1 MRIGVAVDKGSIYI
15 VGPFSFP
22 HGGAAARRI
31 LGVAK
36 TLQAAGYKVIV
47 GSGQADVKTD
57 SFGGIDV
64 VSLGERTA
72 EHLPRL
78 MKHAM
83 YLTMGGRTV
92 SWLCSLEIT
101 PAAVILYSG
110 YSPYLFRLLPW
121 AKKNQV
127 PLIFDAVE
135 WYDPGSLLGWVSPYQ
150 LNIELAM
157 RFLLPRVDGVISIS
171 SYLHRY
177 YSQCGLPSFLMPPTL
192 DVRDLPECGAI
203 VSAAGPQLRV
213 VYAGTPGRKDLLDNI
228 IEAVLSLRAEGMDV
242 HVSVAGVTADQ
253 AVGYSSVRSRLA
265 GEVDAGVR
273 FLGYVDHPVAL
284 ELVRQADF
292 TLLLRENARYANAGF
307 PTKFVE
313 SFAVGTPVIANV
325 TSDLGSYLRDA
336 VTGFVCEG
344 CRADDLKAALRRAFL
359 QSVQARSR
367 MRAQCREVAL
377 GSFDYRN
384 FVDSFAG
391 FIDSLR
397 GS

>member
-1 MRIGVAVDKGSIYI
+1 MTVPRGHVYY

-22 HGGAAARRI
+22 NGGAAARRI
-31 LGVAK
+31 IGVAK
-36 TLQAAGYKVIV
+36 SLLSASYEVTIC
-47 GSGQADVKTD
+47 SGQIGPASG
-57 SFGGIDV
+57 SFEGLRV
-64 VSLGERTA
+64 VSLGERTG

-78 MKHAM
+78 IKHAK
-83 YLTMGGRTV
+83 YFSMGARTTA
-92 SWLCSLEIT
+92 WLSSLSER
-101 PAAVILYSG
+101 PSAVILYSG
-110 YSPYLFRLLPW
+110 YSPYLLRLLPW
-121 AKKNQV
+121 ARQNRI
-127 PLIFDAVE
+127 PLLFDAVE
-135 WYDPGSLLGWVSPYQ
+135 WYDPESLIGWASPYQ

-177 YSQCGLPSFLMPPTL
+177 YSQCGPPSYLMPPTL
-192 DVRDLPECGAI
+192 DVRDLPACGAI
-203 VSAAGPQLRV
+203 VTAADRRLRV

-242 HVSVAGVTADQ
+242 HVCVAGVTAEQ

-359 QSVQARSR
+359 QGVQARSR